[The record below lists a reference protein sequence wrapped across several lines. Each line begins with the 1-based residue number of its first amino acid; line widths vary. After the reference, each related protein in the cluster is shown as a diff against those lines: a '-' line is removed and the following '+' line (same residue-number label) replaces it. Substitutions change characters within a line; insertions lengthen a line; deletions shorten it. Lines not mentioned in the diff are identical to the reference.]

1 MNTNERKFEMAP
13 KACEFLF
20 AFIRVHSRL
29 LLSMLIAALR
39 RFAVTKNREDLKMVF
54 RRRSTLWIRGGMTCV
69 VGLAGVLMASAA
81 SAQEGKPAEKVTFTD
96 HMLPILRAKCGTCH
110 SAGQAKGGLVLESF
124 SATMQ
129 GGASGA
135 VVEAGDLDG
144 SRLWALVTHKEQPA
158 MPPKEPKLPDE
169 TLAVIQKWIEGGA
182 LENKDSQPKIKK
194 KAAMTLS
201 TTGISGDKPEGPPP
215 MPENLSTEP
224 LAISPRGNAVTALAA
239 SPWAPLAAVSGH
251 RQVLLYNLADFT
263 LAGVLPFPEG
273 TVHVLRFSRNGA
285 LLLAAGG
292 RGGQSG
298 RVIVFDVKTGKRVFE
313 IGAEAD
319 VVLGADI
326 SPSHG
331 QIALGGPKKMV
342 RVYSTADGE
351 LMFEMKKH
359 TDWITNIEFSP
370 DGVLLATADRSNG
383 LVVWEANTGR
393 EFYVLNGHTAAI
405 TGLSWRIDANVLAS
419 SSEDTTIRLWEMNN
433 GTQIKSWGA
442 HGGGASAVQFLRD
455 GRLVSNGRDRV
466 SKMWD
471 QNGAAIPAFAAPA
484 QNDLGLKVAY
494 SEATGAVLAGDWT
507 GAVRVLDAAT
517 GKERATLVTNPSPLA
532 ARLEEATKAA
542 AAAQSAADQA
552 AAQLAAAQKVV
563 ADKKA
568 AAEAAVKAST
578 DAQTALTA
586 ATTAKAE
593 ADKLVAAKTEA
604 VKTADTALKNTT
616 AALEKAKTEKEAAE
630 KAEDKKDVPAKTE
643 AFAAAEKAQV
653 AAKTAFDTANN
664 EKAAAEKASAYA
676 AASLKT
682 PTDQAAALK
691 AAADKAVAAMNP
703 TPEMTKAIEA
713 AAAAAKQAGDAAAL
727 RKAVVARL
735 TAEKARP
742 VPTAVAGPA
751 K

>member
-1 MNTNERKFEMAP
+1 MNWSLLVTSADTMRTTINVPMKESTTQSVKTRVPTQSVGTRMWPGCVALL
-13 KACEFLF
+13 ALF
-20 AFIRVHSRL
+20 AL
-29 LLSMLIAALR
+29 
-39 RFAVTKNREDLKMVF
+39 
-54 RRRSTLWIRGGMTCV
+54 
-69 VGLAGVLMASAA
+69 AA
-81 SAQEGKPAEKVTFTD
+81 STTAAQDAKPAEKVNFTD
-96 HMLPILRAKCGTCH
+96 HVLPIFRAKCGTCH
-110 SAGQAKGGLVLESF
+110 SAGQAKGGLVLENYG
-124 SATMQ
+124 AAMT

-169 TLAVIQKWIEGGA
+169 MLAVIQKWIDGGA
-182 LENKDSQPKIKK
+182 LENKDSQPKLKK
-194 KAAMTLS
+194 KASMTLS
-201 TTGISGDKPEGPPP
+201 TTGISSEKPDGPPP
-215 MPENLSTEP
+215 MPENLPTEP
-224 LAISPRGNAVTALAA
+224 LTVSPRGNAVTALAV

-251 RQVLLYNLADFT
+251 RQVLLYNLDDYT

-273 TVHVLRFSRNGA
+273 TVHVLRFSRNGS
-285 LLLAAGG
+285 LLVAAGG

-313 IGAEAD
+313 IGAEPE

-326 SPSHG
+326 SPNHG

-359 TDWITNIEFSP
+359 TDWVTNIEFSP

-405 TGLSWRIDANVLAS
+405 TGLSWRADANLLAS
-419 SSEDTTIRLWEMNN
+419 SSEDTTLRLWEMNN
-433 GTQIKSWGA
+433 GSQVKSWGA

-455 GRLVSNGRDRV
+455 GRLASNGRDRV
-466 SKMWD
+466 AKLWD
-471 QNGAAIPAFAAPA
+471 QNGAAVAGFAAPA

-494 SEATGAVLAGDWT
+494 SETTGAVLAGDWT
-507 GAVRVLDAAT
+507 GAVRVFDGKD
-517 GKERATLVTNPSPLA
+517 GKERGALVTNPAALA
-532 ARLEEATKAA
+532 TRLDEATKSAA
-542 AAAQSAADQA
+542 ATQAATDQA
-552 AAQLAAAQKVV
+552 ASQLAGLQKAV

-578 DAQTALTA
+578 DAQAALVA
-586 ATTAKAE
+586 ANTAKAE
-593 ADKLVAAKTEA
+593 ADKVAAAKTEA
-604 VKTADTALKNTT
+604 HKTADTAFKT
-616 AALEKAKTEKEAAE
+616 AAAGFEKAKAEKEAAE

-643 AFAAAEKAQV
+643 AFVAAEKAQT
-653 AAKTAFDTANN
+653 AAKTAFDTATN
-664 EKAAAEKASAYA
+664 EKAAAENA
-676 AASLKT
+676 AADTAAKVKT
-682 PTDQAAALK
+682 ATDQATVLK
-691 AAADKAVAAMNP
+691 AAADKAVAEMNP

-713 AAAAAKQAGDAAAL
+713 AAAAAKQAADIAAV
-727 RKAVVARL
+727 RKTVVAKL

-742 VPTAVAGPA
+742 APAVTAAVTPA